1 MSQWDTMETGIF
13 YSRTSAD
20 QAAARLSELGYKV
33 DDINLLMSEKTRAA
47 EFADVAAKKTTEG
60 ALAGALIGG
69 SLSAVVA
76 SLVATGS
83 IATIAATGGAAT
95 PLVAGPLAAALAA
108 LGAGAGAGGILG
120 ALIAAG
126 VTEGQAKHY
135 EEALKKGAIII
146 GIHPRNEDRER
157 VKAILAADEK
167 NDPTKPNTSDYA
179 ETNVGGT
186 RRY

>member
-13 YSRTSAD
+13 YSRSSAD
-20 QAAARLSELGYKV
+20 QAATHLSELGYKL
-33 DDINLLMSEKTRAA
+33 DDINLLMSEKTRAE
-47 EFADVAAKKTTEG
+47 EFADVAAKKATEG
-60 ALAGALIGG
+60 ALAGAIIGG

-83 IATIAATGGAAT
+83 IVTIAATGGAAT

-146 GIHPRNEDRER
+146 GIHPRNQDRER
-157 VKAILAADEK
+157 VKAILASDES
-167 NDPTKPNTSDYA
+167 NTSDYA
-179 ETNVGGT
+179 ETTNVSGT
-186 RRY
+186 RR

>member
-1 MSQWDTMETGIF
+1 MSQWDTLETGIF
-13 YSRTSAD
+13 YSRRAAD
-20 QAAARLSELGYKV
+20 QAASRLFALGYTA
-33 DDINLLMSEKTRAA
+33 DDINLLMSEKTRAE
-47 EFADVAAKKTTEG
+47 EFADVSSRKATEG
-60 ALAGALIGG
+60 ALAGAIIGG

-126 VTEGQAKHY
+126 VTEGQAKKY
-135 EEALKKGAIII
+135 EEAIKKGAIII

-157 VKAILAADEK
+157 VKQILAADQGE
-167 NDPTKPNTSDYA
+167 DGTASPNFVGA
-179 ETNVGGT
+179 ETGGV